1 MAAHTKSH
9 KQAVLQRKHSKE
21 MVKKIEAGK
30 QERKAER
37 GIVIAA
43 HLPPWTLTVVMLV
56 CSGMMLVFALRDFW
70 TTGKNIAGGWDEA
83 LLVRAVYREVY
94 QLMVQNTLSTHCL
107 CPTLAVHKEHGLV

>member
-37 GIVIAA
+37 EIVIAT

-56 CSGMMLVFALRDFW
+56 CSGMLLVFALRDFW

-83 LLVRAVYREVY
+83 LLVRAVCRQVY
-94 QLMVQNTLSTHCL
+94 KPMVQKIPLSTA
-107 CPTLAVHKEHGLV
+107 TTAN